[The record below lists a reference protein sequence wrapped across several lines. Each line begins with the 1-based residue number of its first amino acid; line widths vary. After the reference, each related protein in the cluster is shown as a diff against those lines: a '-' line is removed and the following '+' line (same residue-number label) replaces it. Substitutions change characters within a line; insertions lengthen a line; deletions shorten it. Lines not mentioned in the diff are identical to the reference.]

1 MTFALSIKQILKI
14 LPISYQKPFGT
25 TSKSQ
30 GIVLDP
36 SLPLGYISIAL
47 PKLSPKPFLE
57 LLFPMGLS
65 VFTMKP
71 RQIRLWGFN
80 FFDTIQKGENNY
92 KKSEKAGLNQ
102 HWFIG
107 TRVANLATDQ
117 MSLTTKCGTK
127 IISQ

>member
-1 MTFALSIKQILKI
+1 MLKALSGPLVAIPPSLYDHAFQGKKSKQMTFALSIKQILKI

-65 VFTMKP
+65 
-71 RQIRLWGFN
+71 L
-80 FFDTIQKGENNY
+80 
-92 KKSEKAGLNQ
+92 
-102 HWFIG
+102 
-107 TRVANLATDQ
+107 
-117 MSLTTKCGTK
+117 SLL
-127 IISQ
+127 